1 MILMSHADLVELIE
15 TVAENAA
22 FITGVDTEHQ
32 HDEHE
37 TMHFFE
43 EDRDSDITREFL
55 DIGDAIDALHDG
67 HRLARHGWVDGCYVA
82 MGTDDEGD
90 RYIKM
95 VECQYEGYWRPCQI
109 DILTVDWYV
118 L

>member
-1 MILMSHADLVELIE
+1 MSIE
-15 TVAENAA
+15 TDLIGRMTV
-22 FITGVDTEHQ
+22 
-32 HDEHE
+32 
-37 TMHFFE
+37 
-43 EDRDSDITREFL
+43 REL
-55 DIGDAIDALHDG
+55 CSLICDKPKSERMDIGDAIDALHDG
-67 HRLARHGWVDGCYVA
+67 HRLARHGWVAGCYVA

-95 VECQYEGYWRPCQI
+95 VECQDEGYWRPSQI

>member
-1 MILMSHADLVELIE
+1 MASTETQPMILMSHADLVELIE

-43 EDRDSDITREFL
+43 EDRDSDAPDMDFT
-55 DIGDAIDALHDG
+55 DALKLLNRGWTVARRSWDEPG
-67 HRLARHGWVDGCYVA
+67 ISFVDRLYRNFVTIEDLKAN
-82 MGTDDEGD
+82 
-90 RYIKM
+90 
-95 VECQYEGYWRPCQI
+95 
-109 DILTVDWYV
+109 DWYV